1 MILFWML
8 LVVLNIIA
16 IARIFMELAGL
27 KKVLA
32 LLILGVFNVA
42 LVNDRVKLSSER
54 FFPSFICLLV
64 LLLVT
69 DTEKWSVKVDDRD
82 ENAPES

>member
-32 LLILGVFNVA
+32 LLILGVFNVS

-69 DTEKWSVKVDDRD
+69 DTEKRECQSG
-82 ENAPES
+82 